1 MNSPEHGGRGH
12 NVVFTDGSVVFESS
26 PLLLVPTSVQA
37 SGFSVFRIENI
48 WLPRDSDDDLR
59 ENNGQTAGN
68 LGGIEDELGLPNEW
82 LGLDVFLIQ

>member
-1 MNSPEHGGRGH
+1 M
-12 NVVFTDGSVVFESS
+12 
-26 PLLLVPTSVQA
+26 
-37 SGFSVFRIENI
+37 FRIENI